1 MTFMYLSGICCGIP
15 FGPTEDK
22 KCTQFLANTRWEVL
36 GTCLPLSVHFSFI
49 FLQFSG
55 KNLVNDMFLPQTRGL
70 ALRLI
75 KEILVPPLTVL
86 HNTAKFRNVSYDY
99 LKFVMVN

>member
-1 MTFMYLSGICCGIP
+1 MHTIFGEYKVGGARDMLTP
-15 FGPTEDK
+15 FGPL
-22 KCTQFLANTRWEVL
+22 FF
-36 GTCLPLSVHFSFI
+36 HFPAVF
-49 FLQFSG
+49 G

-70 ALRLI
+70 ALCLI
-75 KEILVPPLTVL
+75 KEILVPALTVL